1 MPYDPDWDPDAII
14 GSDLVNDPAGGFV
27 SPSPEH
33 DANGYENEDGQ
44 EDRKLDVDSRNG
56 NGTVKRPLISTS
68 RIDPPRIPH
77 FPSFKKEESVATPP
91 SRLPFPGASAIR
103 STPQLEVVL
112 HSSPRRRSFTSVD
125 RPTQDANPE
134 TSLITSDI
142 IPKPSIKR
150 EKPPIKAQVA
160 SKKPPP
166 PAASV
171 PKTPGSSTTSP
182 QPRKRGRPFGW
193 KPGHGS
199 YAALR
204 EGFPPGM
211 VPSMIKPKK
220 LTGEQKVRRK
230 PGRKP
235 VPTARQLYLRLNPQ
249 FVVFTCEWKDCPARL
264 QNMETLR
271 KHLFIVHGRPSP
283 STGESQSTSF
293 PCEWASCTVSPF
305 PTLDTFKSH
314 VETAHLLP
322 YLWHV
327 GDGPQNN
334 TPSPS
339 LSLPSRQP
347 TLPHSTN
354 NATTIANNNPPHPLP
369 HYLFNAH
376 GEQVTPSIHDQQR
389 ETDDDRRKRQ
399 ARINRVVQQRDRN
412 APEEP
417 DYTARELEIIGEVA
431 RAKRA
436 RQKMLGEYAD
446 AVLEGGVGGEGWK
459 PY

>member
-1 MPYDPDWDPDAII
+1 MPYDPDWDVEAII
-14 GSDLVNDPAGGFV
+14 GSDLINGPAEGSV
-27 SPSPEH
+27 SPLPEH
-33 DANGYENEDGQ
+33 GSSGYESEDGQ
-44 EDRKLDVDSRNG
+44 EGRKLDVDGRNG
-56 NGTVKRPLISTS
+56 NGAMKSAMISTS
-68 RIDPPRIPH
+68 RIDPPRIPQYQ
-77 FPSFKKEESVATPP
+77 SFKKEGPVATPP

-112 HSSPRRRSFTSVD
+112 QSSPRRRSFTSVD
-125 RPTQDANPE
+125 EPAKDANQE
-134 TSLITSDI
+134 TGLITSDI
-142 IPKPSIKR
+142 IPKPGIKR

-160 SKKPPP
+160 SSKKPPP
-166 PAASV
+166 PAA
-171 PKTPGSSTTSP
+171 PLPTTPRSSTTTP
-182 QPRKRGRPFGW
+182 QTRKRGRPFGW
-193 KPGHGS
+193 KLGHGS
-199 YAALR
+199 YSALR
-204 EGFPPGM
+204 QGLPPGT

-220 LTGEQKVRRK
+220 PTDKQKIRRK
-230 PGRKP
+230 PGRKS

-249 FVVFTCEWKDCPARL
+249 FVVFACEWEGCPARL

-283 STGESQSTSF
+283 STEDNQPTRF
-293 PCEWASCTVSPF
+293 LCKWASCTVSPF
-305 PTLDTFKSH
+305 TTLDTFKSH

-327 GDGPQNN
+327 GDGPQNS

-347 TLPHSTN
+347 TLPPSTTN
-354 NATTIANNNPPHPLP
+354 NDNPPPALP
-369 HYLFNAH
+369 PYLFNAD
-376 GEQVTPSIHDQQR
+376 GEQVTPSIDDQQP
-389 ETDDDRRKRQ
+389 ETDDDRRERQ
-399 ARINRVVQQRDRN
+399 VRINRVVQQRDRN

-446 AVLEGGVGGEGWK
+446 AVLEGGAGGEGWR